1 MFVIIIL
8 VLVMIVIIIIIVI
21 IYIVWCKN
29 NNVYFDVES
38 IEVKEVLVLLWV
50 YRDGFIILRVLFL
63 LLIFKVVLKLKVFVF
78 RELEVS
84 LVKKGLVKKGKMLKK
99 DVW

>member
-84 LVKKGLVKKGKMLKK
+84 LVKKG
-99 DVW
+99 

>member
-63 LLIFKVVLKLKVFVF
+63 LLVIKVVLKLKVFVF

-84 LVKKGLVKKGKMLKK
+84 LVKKG
-99 DVW
+99 

>member
-8 VLVMIVIIIIIVI
+8 VLVMVVIIIIIVI

-29 NNVYFDVES
+29 NSVYFDVES

-50 YRDGFIILRVLFL
+50 YRDGFIILRVLVL